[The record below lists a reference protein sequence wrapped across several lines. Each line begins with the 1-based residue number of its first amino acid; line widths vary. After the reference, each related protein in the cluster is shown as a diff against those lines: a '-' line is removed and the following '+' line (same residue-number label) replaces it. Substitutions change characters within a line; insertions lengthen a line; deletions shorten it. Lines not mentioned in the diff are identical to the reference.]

1 MAAALPRGGIMEVAF
16 SFDTTGSM
24 SSCLDELRS
33 RLQDMVQRLQADIP
47 GIRIA
52 IFAHGDYCDTS
63 TYVTKYVDFTDNV
76 AELCKFVKN
85 AGPTGGG
92 DADECYELVLY
103 EVRTKLSWTPGS
115 QRLLVMMGD
124 ASPHEPSYPQNT
136 MKLDWKAEVQ
146 KLKAESVRIYGVHC
160 LSSTDG
166 KFYKEISEKSS
177 GCYLKLSEFQNIFD
191 LIMAVCYCEK
201 GEEFLS
207 MYEKEVRDRCA
218 RQGIHKDL
226 DTMFGMLRKASFTG
240 SDATVLLPTAPKPA
254 PIKLSK
260 SPMRKKTGSA
270 IHPVRK
276 TASRRPKHVRGNNST
291 KLTKGS
297 RKIVP
302 HLKRENVPETNF
314 MLRDLKWSPWQLAII
329 YDAPKSSEAGWKKRN
344 GDGCGYSK
352 RKLFGGNI
360 NVPALYEIAV
370 QMKFRA
376 KKFVVFSKFAKSCG
390 NWEKELLGKADLK
403 AQIDDVI
410 KRKCKVYIRRVVLNK
425 RNVENK
431 VMMDIQNY
439 DYAWSKIKGR
449 LGHRAVTKAN
459 VSISDE

>member
-1 MAAALPRGGIMEVAF
+1 MAAALPPAGLMEVAF

-52 IFAHGDYCDTS
+52 IFAHGDYCDHT

-76 AELCKFVKN
+76 AELCNFVKN

-115 QRLLVMMGD
+115 QRLLVLIGD
-124 ASPHEPSYPQNT
+124 SNPHKPNYPQNT
-136 MKLDWKAEVQ
+136 MKLDWKAEVK

-166 KFYKEISEKSS
+166 NFYKKISEETS

-218 RQGIHKDL
+218 RQGMHKDL
-226 DTMFGMLRKASFTG
+226 DAMFGMLKKASFTG
-240 SDATVLLPTAPKPA
+240 SDATVLLPTPPKTAPK
-254 PIKLSK
+254 KLSK
-260 SPMRKKTGSA
+260 PPMGASKL
-270 IHPVRK
+270 HPVKK
-276 TASRRPKHVRGNNST
+276 TASRRPTHGKRNKGT
-291 KLTKGS
+291 KLTKER

-314 MLRDLKWSPWQLAII
+314 MLRDLNWSPWQLVITS
-329 YDAPKSSEAGWKKRN
+329 DPPKSPETGWRKRN

-352 RKLFGGNI
+352 QKLFGVKM
-360 NVPALYEIAV
+360 NVPGLYEVAV

-376 KKFVVFSKFAKSCG
+376 KKFVVFSKFAKSCR
-390 NWEKELLGKADLK
+390 NWERELLGKADLK

-410 KRKCKVYIRRVVLNK
+410 KRKCKVYIRRVILNR
-425 RNVENK
+425 RNVEKK
-431 VMMDIQNY
+431 VIWDIQNY

-449 LGHRAVTKAN
+449 LGHRTVTKAN
-459 VSISDE
+459 VRISDE